1 MKKTCAMLLSLAMA
15 LSLAAC
21 GGSKPAETTAA
32 PAPAASAAE
41 TTAAAAETTAAPAAS
56 EAPAAE
62 KGSIQIKYS
71 TWAGDGE
78 AAYEGMKKFK
88 EYIDADSN
96 GVIEVLLY
104 PSDQAGSTNE
114 QVEQVSMNQLQMM
127 SSGDPG
133 VKEIEY
139 LCLPYLFDSLDKYTE
154 FLESDIGQQ
163 YLQQGIESRNTRI
176 IDTLPRSPRIISSNI
191 EINSLADMKNMKIRS
206 PEKDYYVETFKAL
219 GANPTPMAMGEIYS
233 AMQTGVVEGQE
244 NPIETIVSYGFQN
257 VNKYL
262 VMSNHIIKPAFVMIN
277 NDFFTG
283 LAPEYQ
289 EMILDCC
296 ARAREYANEYMT
308 TAMERDL
315 QTCLDAGMKVC
326 EPDLAEWKEA
336 TQSVRDTLG
345 VKVWGEDGYAA
356 IKEIAAK

>member
-1 MKKTCAMLLSLAMA
+1 MKTKRIIALITMLIV
-15 LSLAAC
+15 LAAAVIGC
-21 GGSKPAETTAA
+21 SGKTETAQTTQTTETTKTEANA
-32 PAPAASAAE
+32 PA
-41 TTAAAAETTAAPAAS
+41 
-56 EAPAAE
+56 

-71 TWAGDGE
+71 TWAGEGE

-88 EYIDADSN
+88 ELIEAESN

-133 VKEIEY
+133 IKELEY

-154 FLESDIGQQ
+154 FMNSEVGQK
-163 YLQQGIESRNTRI
+163 YIEQGVTSRKTRI
-176 IDTLPRSPRIISSNI
+176 IDTRPRSPRIISCNFPV
-191 EINSLADMKNMKIRS
+191 NSLADLKNKKLRS

-219 GANPTPMAMGEIYS
+219 GANPTPMSMGEVYS

-262 VMSNHIIKPAFVMIN
+262 VMSNHIIKPAFVMISET
-277 NDFFTG
+277 FYQSLTH
-283 LAPEYQ
+283 EYQ
-289 EMILDCC
+289 ALVLDCC
-296 ARAREYANEYMT
+296 KRAREYANEYIA
-308 TAMERDL
+308 TAMEKDL
-315 QTCLDAGMKVC
+315 QTCIDAGMTVC
-326 EPDLAEWKEA
+326 EPDLTEWKEA

-345 VKVWGEDGYAA
+345 VKVWGEEGYET
-356 IKEIAAK
+356 IKKIAAGN

>member
-1 MKKTCAMLLSLAMA
+1 MKKFLALSLTLAMT

-32 PAPAASAAE
+32 PAPAATEAAAAATE
-41 TTAAAAETTAAPAAS
+41 AAAETKA
-56 EAPAAE
+56 AAE
-62 KGSIQIKYS
+62 TPAKGSIQIKYS

-88 EYIDADSN
+88 EYIEADSN

-139 LCLPYLFDSLDKYTE
+139 LCLPYLFDSLDKYTD
-154 FLESDIGQQ
+154 FLASDVGQK
-163 YLQQGIESRNTRI
+163 YLQEGIKSRNTRI

-289 EMILDCC
+289 EMVLDCC
-296 ARAREYANEYMT
+296 KRAREYANEYMV

-345 VKVWGEDGYAA
+345 VQVWGEDGYAA